1 MDDLLFNFIINLI
14 QYIVYIVGGFG
25 FGYGY
30 AQRQQRLE
38 IEEKEKE
45 ELYKNA
51 LRSYPSKN
59 SGNIR

>member
-1 MDDLLFNFIINLI
+1 METLGELCYTLLLII
-14 QYIVYIVGGFG
+14 GGFG

-38 IEEKEKE
+38 IEKETE
-45 ELYKNA
+45 ELYEDA

>member
-1 MDDLLFNFIINLI
+1 METLGDICYALLLII
-14 QYIVYIVGGFG
+14 GGFG

-38 IEEKEKE
+38 IEKEKE
-45 ELYKNA
+45 ELYKDA

-59 SGNIR
+59 SSNIR